1 MHTLKAGETH
11 DVDAIM
17 APVRNAAGTVQL
29 VLRLSQL
36 PVPATSERVQTW
48 AQQLTSAANE
58 ASARIAKAG

>member
-1 MHTLKAGETH
+1 
-11 DVDAIM
+11 M

-36 PVPATSERVQTW
+36 PSPATSERVQAW
-48 AQQLTSAANE
+48 ARQLTSAANE